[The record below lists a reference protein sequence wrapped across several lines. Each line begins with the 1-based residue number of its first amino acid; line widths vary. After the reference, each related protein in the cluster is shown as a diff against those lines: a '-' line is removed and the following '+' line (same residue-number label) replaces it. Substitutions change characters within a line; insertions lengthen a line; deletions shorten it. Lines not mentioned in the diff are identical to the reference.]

1 MPSETTSIQ
10 ETSPSDLQQ
19 DQSILASNEGGS
31 PSDPSNTKRRKPRA
45 LYSRRQVIELESR
58 FKNQRYVSA
67 PERQELSSRLK
78 LTETQIKIWFQNRRY
93 KWKRSSIEAANQG
106 HGMSAAAPG
115 LGCPA
120 AVANR
125 YAAGPRPGTAYGMAP
140 YMYGGAD
147 QYSAA
152 AQLQAAQACQ
162 ITPGQGQPPMTG
174 VGPMQAQHMMQ
185 LQAASG
191 TTVSGA
197 PTPAA
202 AAMMQQ
208 QAMLHSGAPGQV
220 VAGGQW
226 FSAVF

>member
-1 MPSETTSIQ
+1 
-10 ETSPSDLQQ
+10 
-19 DQSILASNEGGS
+19 
-31 PSDPSNTKRRKPRA
+31 
-45 LYSRRQVIELESR
+45 
-58 FKNQRYVSA
+58 
-67 PERQELSSRLK
+67 
-78 LTETQIKIWFQNRRY
+78 
-93 KWKRSSIEAANQG
+93 
-106 HGMSAAAPG
+106 MSAAAPG

-140 YMYGGAD
+140 DMYGGAD

-162 ITPGQGQPPMTG
+162 ITPGQGQPSMTG

-185 LQAASG
+185 LEAASG
-191 TTVSGA
+191 TAVSGA

-208 QAMLHSGAPGQV
+208 QAMLQRGCATGHAANLFHNGTPGQV
-220 VAGGQW
+220 QTSMTNTHEGPFPAQMMSMQGYTSSPTW
-226 FSAVF
+226 K